1 MKINGNNALNLSVQ
15 IFSLIA
21 SFLQIAAAIVIKN
34 RGLIVFTCF
43 VFAVFIF
50 AFARVN
56 SRYEERVE
64 FIEFIEY
71 LFDNS
76 THKFTL
82 LPKICLAL
90 DKERENSSLTVRE
103 MNVKYTYDMSE
114 VTLVPSDVNKKIE
127 YLDKIEYSLNAERKN
142 LPKEFCCYLGNM
154 YSIDTNAKISQKHG
168 TQTEYEVVPTP
179 RYRDET
185 YTDSIV
191 QRYSWELRNE
201 NIKNESTIP
210 ISFLLEYKEKARA
223 QSNDTIIIYPRQ
235 YAKEIEKIKFEIK
248 FLGNAIALKK
258 VELYKIHKDGKKFK
272 QTPISVAPIKESTV
286 EFEIKP
292 ESKKYEAYYFRV
304 FWEPV

>member
-43 VFAVFIF
+43 VFVVFIF

-56 SRYEERVE
+56 SRYKERVE

-90 DKERENSSLTVRE
+90 DKERENSSLNVRE

-114 VTLVPSDVNKKIE
+114 VNLVPGDVNKKIE
-127 YLDKIEYSLNAERKN
+127 YLDKIEYSLNVERKK

-168 TQTEYEVVPTP
+168 TQKKYEVVPTP

-191 QRYSWELRNE
+191 QRYSWELRKE
-201 NIKNESTIP
+201 NITNESTIP

-235 YAKEIEKIKFEIK
+235 YAKKIEKIKFEIN

>member
-1 MKINGNNALNLSVQ
+1 MKINGNNALNLFVQ
-15 IFSLIA
+15 IISLIA
-21 SFLQIAAAIVIKN
+21 NFLQIAGAIVIKN
-34 RGLIVFTCF
+34 PGLIVFSCF
-43 VFAVFIF
+43 VFTMFIF
-50 AFARVN
+50 AVARVN
-56 SRYEERVE
+56 SRYKERVE

-71 LFDNS
+71 LFDNN

-90 DKERENSSLTVRE
+90 DKERENSSLDVRE

-114 VTLVPSDVNKKIE
+114 VNLVPGDVNKKIE
-127 YLDKIEYSLNAERKN
+127 YLDKIEYTLNVVRKK

-191 QRYSWELRNE
+191 QRYSWELRKE
-201 NIKNESTIP
+201 NITNESTIP